1 MNNENKTILELV
13 RNLEEQYLTMK
24 RHYKTLLS
32 QYANLIKKY
41 NISEEEQLEDL
52 KERYEEFIGTKL
64 ELKTRLY
71 KHDEYKIYKQGL
83 RK

>member
-52 KERYEEFIGTKL
+52 KERYEEFIETKL
-64 ELKTRLY
+64 ELKTIS
-71 KHDEYKIYKQGL
+71 KD
-83 RK
+83 

>member
-13 RNLEEQYLTMK
+13 RNLEEQFLTMK

-32 QYANLIKKY
+32 QYASLIKKY

-52 KERYEEFIGTKL
+52 KERYEEFIETKL
-64 ELKTRLY
+64 ELKTIS
-71 KHDEYKIYKQGL
+71 KD
-83 RK
+83 

>member
-32 QYANLIKKY
+32 QYANLVKKY
-41 NISEEEQLEDL
+41 NISEEEQVADL
-52 KERYEEFIGTKL
+52 KERYEEFIETKL
-64 ELKTRLY
+64 ELKTIS
-71 KHDEYKIYKQGL
+71 KD
-83 RK
+83 

>member
-13 RNLEEQYLTMK
+13 RNLEENYLTMK

-41 NISEEEQLEDL
+41 NISEQEQVEDL

-64 ELKTRLY
+64 ELKTR
-71 KHDEYKIYKQGL
+71 YKIYKQGL
-83 RK
+83 KK

>member
-32 QYANLIKKY
+32 QYANLVKKY
-41 NISEEEQLEDL
+41 NISEEEQVEDL
-52 KERYEEFIGTKL
+52 KARYEEFIETKL
-64 ELKTRLY
+64 ELKTIS
-71 KHDEYKIYKQGL
+71 KD
-83 RK
+83 